1 MKFLL
6 NIDCNN
12 AAFHGEDCP
21 DAEHECPEAE
31 AEIARLLRVVAYEA
45 EGGLRHY
52 SNRTA
57 GNALSGYINDVN
69 GNEVGH
75 WHVGDAIKP
84 DSYQP

>member
-6 NIDCNN
+6 NITCDN

-21 DAEHECPEAE
+21 DGAHECPETE
-31 AEIARLLRVVAYEA
+31 AEIARLLRAIA
-45 EGGLRHY
+45 SRADRGLRHFD
-52 SNRTA
+52 NRTP
-57 GNALSGYINDVN
+57 NAPDAISGYIDDAN

-75 WHVGDAIKP
+75 WSLEP